1 MRILVV
7 EDEKKVASFLRRGL
21 EAEHHEVDV
30 AHDGDAGLARALA
43 TDYDLIILDVMLPR
57 RDGLEVVRELRRQGR
72 RMPILVL
79 TARATLPDKVTGLDV
94 GADDYLT
101 KPFEFAEFLARVRAL
116 LRRGAPANPPTLAVS
131 NLTLDPV
138 TRKVVRGG
146 RPVELTPREFALLE
160 FFMRNPGRVFPAEAL
175 LERVWPVNSE
185 ASPEAV
191 RTVIKT
197 LRRKID
203 HDSEHSAIRTIHGVG
218 YKLELPDKK

>member
-43 TDYDLIILDVMLPR
+43 TEYDLLILDVMLPR
-57 RDGLEVVRELRRQGR
+57 RDGLEVIRELRKQGR

-79 TARATLPDKVTGLDV
+79 TARATLPDKVIGLDV

-116 LRRGAPANPPTLAVS
+116 LRRGAPTTPPTLAVS

-146 RPVELTPREFALLE
+146 RHIELTPREYALLE
-160 FFMRNPGRVFPAEAL
+160 FFMRHPGRVLSRALIAEH
-175 LERVWPVNSE
+175 VWGVHFDSFTNVIDVYVNY
-185 ASPEAV
+185 
-191 RTVIKT
+191 

-203 HDSEHSAIRTIHGVG
+203 AELEPKLLHTVRGVG
-218 YKLELPDKK
+218 YVLKDADS

>member
-43 TDYDLIILDVMLPR
+43 TEYDLLILDVMLPR
-57 RDGLEVVRELRRQGR
+57 RDGLEVVRELRKQGR

-116 LRRGAPANPPTLAVS
+116 LRRGAPTTPPILAVS

-146 RPVELTPREFALLE
+146 RPIELTPREYALLE
-160 FFMRNPGRVFPAEAL
+160 FLMRHPGRVLSRALIAEH
-175 LERVWPVNSE
+175 VWGVHFDSFTNVIDVYVNY
-185 ASPEAV
+185 
-191 RTVIKT
+191 

-203 HDSEHSAIRTIHGVG
+203 SELEPKLLHTVRGVG
-218 YKLELPDKK
+218 YVLKDPDS